1 MAHMGPSCLR
11 PRPPEEPGLVPPPQA
26 WGPQRLLSWTR
37 AHALSPGVWTLQ
49 QRLQGTHGC
58 WVSLPGARVLL
69 TLLGSLDTAVLHLCA
84 PGLATP
90 THETPARPRAARALR
105 VLSGAVST
113 CCPGSAACREAGA
126 QGHPGRPVAGG
137 SWQLTA
143 APCSHQVPSVFLWI
157 YETLSLGRHCSSS
170 LHARCRMA
178 LSGLFSASRRPCCA
192 ARGPRGHTCALC
204 ATLPSLE
211 MHTREWLG
219 QPLPG
224 QGATCAHL
232 ARGKAPFPR
241 APHWKRNACLV
252 SPLLHRSRHEAAF
265 L

>member
-1 MAHMGPSCLR
+1 MGP
-11 PRPPEEPGLVPPPQA
+11 
-26 WGPQRLLSWTR
+26 
-37 AHALSPGVWTLQ
+37 WTLQ
-49 QRLQGTHGC
+49 CYISVHLALPRPHTRHQPGPGLREPSGC
-58 WVSLPGARVLL
+58 SQVL
-69 TLLGSLDTAVLHLCA
+69 SAPAVLALLLVGKRGLRVILAGQWLGA
-84 PGLATP
+84 PGSSLL
-90 THETPARPRAARALR
+90 RRAHTR
-105 VLSGAVST
+105 
-113 CCPGSAACREAGA
+113 CRQSSCG
-126 QGHPGRPVAGG
+126 
-137 SWQLTA
+137 
-143 APCSHQVPSVFLWI
+143 F

>member
-1 MAHMGPSCLR
+1 MGSPWRGPGLRSRVWELWLLGGGREWSGRSGGTTAPSGSPERQIRAPGVKTVAHMGPSCLR

-143 APCSHQVPSVFLWI
+143 APCSHQVPSVFLW
-157 YETLSLGRHCSSS
+157 
-170 LHARCRMA
+170 
-178 LSGLFSASRRPCCA
+178 
-192 ARGPRGHTCALC
+192 
-204 ATLPSLE
+204 
-211 MHTREWLG
+211 
-219 QPLPG
+219 
-224 QGATCAHL
+224 
-232 ARGKAPFPR
+232 
-241 APHWKRNACLV
+241 
-252 SPLLHRSRHEAAF
+252 LL
-265 L
+265 